1 MPASVRSDE
10 YYVNMMIAWFFAT
23 ALAKQWDATIPY
35 LQDPVLE
42 PWTHNKTIQKDN
54 RPPAKKADGLLQTQ
68 RIKVLPTMGSIY
80 I

>member
-1 MPASVRSDE
+1 MFSQDFSV
-10 YYVNMMIAWFFAT
+10 
-23 ALAKQWDATIPY
+23 P
-35 LQDPVLE
+35 DPIN
-42 PWTHNKTIQKDN
+42 TN